1 MGNGKT
7 LLGAAIAI
15 IFAKLRKI
23 PVFIIGKNGHLT
35 LRDSKKF
42 ESLIKSV
49 DLEIN
54 TNHYSDQPG
63 VYYYTQKDLD
73 TASKNPD
80 FMKIWVKSLAVL
92 DESDWLMFDG
102 TAELMERRLR
112 LYSKAATVVGL
123 TGSALTSKEL

>member
-15 IFAKLRKI
+15 IFATIRQI
-23 PVFIIGKNGHLT
+23 PTFIIGKNGHLT

-49 DLEIN
+49 GLQIN

-63 VYYYTQKDLD
+63 IYYYT
-73 TASKNPD
+73 
-80 FMKIWVKSLAVL
+80 
-92 DESDWLMFDG
+92 
-102 TAELMERRLR
+102 
-112 LYSKAATVVGL
+112 
-123 TGSALTSKEL
+123 